1 MTEPLIDFETAETPA
16 DFGDDPGAVA
26 RRWISELEL
35 AEKDQARW
43 RQRGRR
49 IIKRYREERDE
60 ASESRGRRFSL
71 LWANIQTLGPAVYAR
86 TPTAVVGRRWKDE
99 DPVGRVASEV
109 LERAL
114 NFAVDSLDFSE
125 VLLSLRD
132 DFLLVGRGQA
142 WVRYVPHMRS
152 VRPPGLGRRADP
164 RASFRQPLAG
174 LPQDDQGA
182 ELQLGD
188 DPERYDV
195 VEWEEAVVD
204 HVSWDDFLHNP
215 ARGWAEVRW
224 VARAVFMTREELVQR
239 FGEEIGGQVPLDHGP
254 EERSGPADEDQQFK
268 KAAVYEIWDKPS
280 RTAIWISKGWSE
292 GPLDRRD
299 DPLGLADFFPCPRP
313 LLATTGPESLVP
325 VPDYIFYEVQARDIN
340 DLTARIGLLT
350 DAIRL
355 RGFYAA
361 GGETGKSLADLFA
374 SESGTLIPVDSWA
387 AFSERGGVRGLVE
400 WIPLDMVMSAL
411 QGCIAARKQLID
423 DVYQVTGIADIMR
436 GDTDPEETAAAQR
449 LKADWGSSRVRDK
462 QKELARFARDVL
474 RIMGQV
480 IAAKFS
486 PETLSAMSNIQLLP
500 SPEAK
505 AALAGQLQAAA
516 QQAQMLAARAQAMG
530 QPPPPPFQPPAQAQA
545 LLDQPSWAE
554 VMALMRDNTLRAFR
568 IDIETDSTIEPDD
581 QDEKRR
587 RVEFI
592 QAVGEY
598 VSRSIPALQLAPA
611 MTPVIAEGLKFLVRG
626 FRVGREMEETIDKA
640 LGQLQAGGMAP
651 AASGGQSGKGA
662 GGDPGADGLKAQAAM
677 TSAQAKTQE
686 AGARRFEAET
696 DRFRAQAEAQLN
708 AARIQAEN
716 DRTHADRSAE
726 LAMHQDQLRADL
738 QQAVLSGVGGRFM
751 RETDPMRPLDPGLG
765 EGG

>member
-1 MTEPLIDFETAETPA
+1 MTDPVLDLSSAETPA

-35 AEKDQARW
+35 AEKDQESW

-49 IIKRYREERDE
+49 IIKRYREDRTETAPE
-60 ASESRGRRFSL
+60 TRGRRFSL

-114 NFAVDSLDFSE
+114 NFAVDSLDFSD
-125 VLLSLRD
+125 VLLGLRD

-142 WVRYVPHMRS
+142 WVRYVPHMRT
-152 VRPPGLGRRADP
+152 VTPPAPSPDP
-164 RASFRQPLAG
+164 DGQVA
-174 LPQDDQGA
+174 
-182 ELQLGD
+182 D
-188 DPERYDV
+188 DPEPYEV

-215 ARGWAEVRW
+215 ARTWAEVRW
-224 VARAVFMTREELVQR
+224 VARTVFMTREELTLR
-239 FGEEIGGQVPLDHGP
+239 FGEEVGGEVPLDHGP
-254 EERSGPADEDQQFK
+254 EDRSGPSDENQQWK
-268 KAAVYEIWDKPS
+268 KAAIYEIWDKLS
-280 RTAIWISKGWSE
+280 RTAVWISKGWTE
-292 GPLDRRD
+292 GPLDQRE

-313 LLATTGPESLVP
+313 ILGTTAPDSLIP
-325 VPDYIFYEVQARDIN
+325 TPDYVYYEGQARDIN
-340 DLTARIGLLT
+340 DLTGRIGLLT

-361 GGETGKSLADLFA
+361 GGEAGKSLEDLFS

-387 AFSERGGVRGLVE
+387 AFAERGGVKGLIE

-411 QGCIAARKQLID
+411 QGCIEARKQLID

-449 LKADWGSSRVRDK
+449 IKANWGSSRVRDK

-486 PETLSAMSNIQLLP
+486 PETLAGMTNVQLLP
-500 SPEAK
+500 TPETK
-505 AALAGQLQAAA
+505 AALEAQLQAAA
-516 QQAQMLAARAQAMG
+516 QQAAMAAARAQAMG
-530 QPPPPPFQPPAQAQA
+530 LPPPPPFQPPAAAQA
-545 LLDQPSWAE
+545 LLGQPSWAE
-554 VMALMRDNTLRAFR
+554 VMDLLRDNTLRAFR

-581 QDEKRR
+581 QDEKQRR
-587 RVEFI
+587 IEFI
-592 QAVGEY
+592 QAVGAY
-598 VSRSIPALQLAPA
+598 VAKSMPALQLAPA

-626 FRVGREMEETIDKA
+626 FRVGREMEEVIDKA
-640 LGQLQAGGMAP
+640 LADLQAGGLPAP
-651 AASGGQSGKGA
+651 QGAAGR
-662 GGDPGADGLKAQAAM
+662 GADPARDPQADRLKAQAAM
-677 TSAQAKTQE
+677 TSAGAKAQD
-686 AGARRFEAET
+686 AGTRRFEAET
-696 DRFRAQAEAQLN
+696 DRFRAQAEARTDS
-708 AARIQAEN
+708 ARVQAEN
-716 DRTHADRSAE
+716 DRTDADRSAE
-726 LAMHQDQLRADL
+726 VAMHQDQLKADL
-738 QQAVLSGVGGRFM
+738 QQAVLSGVSRRFM
-751 RETDPMRPLDPGLG
+751 RDTDPAQPLTAPDAA
-765 EGG
+765 GGPA

>member
-1 MTEPLIDFETAETPA
+1 MTEAAPDLSSAETPA

-35 AEKDQARW
+35 AEKEQEAW
-43 RQRGRR
+43 LKRGRR
-49 IIKRYREERDE
+49 IIKRYREDRSDGAVE
-60 ASESRGRRFSL
+60 ARGRRFSL
-71 LWANIQTLGPAVYAR
+71 LWANIQTLAPAVYAR
-86 TPTAVVGRRWKDE
+86 TPTAVVGRRWKD
-99 DPVGRVASEV
+99 DDAVGRVASEV

-114 NFAVDSLDFSE
+114 NFAIDSLDFAD
-125 VLLSLRD
+125 VLLGLRD

-142 WVRYVPHMRS
+142 WVRYVPHMRT
-152 VRPPGLGRRADP
+152 VTPPA
-164 RASFRQPLAG
+164 PLPNPEGQIA
-174 LPQDDQGA
+174 
-182 ELQLGD
+182 D
-188 DPERYDV
+188 DPDCYEV

-204 HVSWDDFLHNP
+204 HVCWDDFLHNP
-215 ARGWAEVRW
+215 ARTWAEVRW
-224 VARAVFMTREELVQR
+224 VARTVFMTREELVER
-239 FGEEIGGQVPLDHGP
+239 FGEDIGGEVPLDHGP
-254 EERSGPADEDQQFK
+254 EDGAADADDHQQWK
-268 KAAVYEIWDKPS
+268 KAAIYEIWDKSS
-280 RTAIWISKGWSE
+280 RTAVWISKGWSE
-292 GPLDRRD
+292 GPLDQRE

-313 LLATTGPESLVP
+313 ILGTTAPDSLIP
-325 VPDYIFYEVQARDIN
+325 VPDYVYYEGQARDIN

-361 GGETGKSLADLFA
+361 GGEAGKSLADLFA
-374 SESGTLIPVDSWA
+374 SESGALIPVDSWA
-387 AFSERGGVRGLVE
+387 AFSERGGVKGLIE

-411 QGCIAARKQLID
+411 QGCIQARKQLID

-436 GDTDPEETAAAQR
+436 GDTDPAETAAAQR
-449 LKADWGSSRVRDK
+449 IKAEWGSSRVRDR

-486 PETLSAMSNIQLLP
+486 PETLAAMTNVQLLP
-500 SPEAK
+500 TPQAK
-505 AALAGQLQAAA
+505 AALTGQLQAAG

-530 QPPPPPFQPPAQAQA
+530 QPPPPLFQPRAAAQA

-554 VMALMRDNTLRAFR
+554 VMQLLRDNTMRAFR

-581 QDEKRR
+581 QDEKMRR
-587 RVEFI
+587 IEFI

-640 LGQLQAGGMAP
+640 LGQLQAGGLTPPPAP
-651 AASGGQSGKGA
+651 AKGEGQGPA
-662 GGDPGADGLKAQAAM
+662 ADQLKAQAAM

-696 DRFRAQAEAQLN
+696 DRFRAQAEAELN
-708 AARIQAEN
+708 GARVQAEN
-716 DRTHADRSAE
+716 VRTMADRSAE
-726 LAMHQDQLRADL
+726 LTMHQDQLRSDL
-738 QQAVLSGVGGRFM
+738 QQAILSGVSRRFT
-751 RETDPMRPLDPGLG
+751 RETDPERPLDPGAQA
-765 EGG
+765 

>member
-1 MTEPLIDFETAETPA
+1 MTDPILDLDSAETPA

-26 RRWISELEL
+26 RRWISEIEL
-35 AEKDQARW
+35 AEKDQAAW
-43 RQRGRR
+43 RRRGRR
-49 IIKRYREERDE
+49 IIKRYREEREETAD
-60 ASESRGRRFSL
+60 AGARRFSL

-99 DPVGRVASEV
+99 DPVGRLASEV

-114 NFAVDSLDFSE
+114 NFAVDSLDFTD
-125 VLLSLRD
+125 VLLGLRD

-142 WVRYVPHMRS
+142 WVRYVPHLRT
-152 VRPPGLGRRADP
+152 VTPERPSRE
-164 RASFRQPLAG
+164 PLAR
-174 LPQDDQGA
+174 LPQDDEGEGA
-182 ELQLGD
+182 VVQVAD
-188 DPERYDV
+188 DPEPYEV

-215 ARGWAEVRW
+215 ARSWAEVRW
-224 VARAVFMTREELVQR
+224 VARTVFMTREELVER
-239 FGEEIGGQVPLDHGP
+239 FGEDIGRQVPLDHGP
-254 EERSGPADEDQQFK
+254 EERSAPGDDHQQFK

-280 RTAIWISKGWSE
+280 RTAVWISRGWTE
-292 GPLDRRD
+292 APLDQRE

-313 LLATTGPESLVP
+313 LLGTTAPDSLIP
-325 VPDYIFYEVQARDIN
+325 TPDYVYYEGQARDIN
-340 DLTARIGLLT
+340 DLTTRIALLT

-361 GGETGKSLADLFA
+361 GGEAGKSLEDLFA
-374 SESGTLIPVDSWA
+374 SQSGTLIPVDSWA
-387 AFSERGGVRGLVE
+387 AFSERGGVKGLVE

-411 QGCIAARKQLID
+411 QGCIQARGQLID

-449 LKADWGSSRVRDK
+449 IKANWGSSRVRDR

-486 PETLSAMSNIQLLP
+486 PDTLAGMSNIQLAP

-505 AALAGQLQAAA
+505 AGLAAQLQAQA
-516 QQAQMLAARAQAMG
+516 QQSQLLAARAQATG
-530 QPPPPPFQPPAQAQA
+530 QPPPPPFQPPAAALA

-554 VMALMRDNTLRAFR
+554 VTGLLRDKTLRAFR

-587 RVEFI
+587 RIEFI

-598 VSRSIPALQLAPA
+598 ISRSMPALQLAPA

-640 LGQLQAGGMAP
+640 LGQLLAGGLAP
-651 AASGGQSGKGA
+651 AQPSAAAKGA
-662 GGDPGADGLKAQAAM
+662 GDTGADQLKAQAAM
-677 TSAQAKTQE
+677 TGAQAKVQE
-686 AGARRFEAET
+686 AGSRRFEAET

-708 AARIQAEN
+708 GARVQAEN
-716 DRTHADRSAE
+716 QRTQADRSAE
-726 LAMHQDQLRADL
+726 VAMHQDQLRAEL
-738 QQAVLSGVGGRFM
+738 QQAILSGVSRRFA
-751 RETDPMRPLDPGLG
+751 RETDPARALELAAGQTAQSRDI
-765 EGG
+765 

>member
-1 MTEPLIDFETAETPA
+1 MTDPVLDLDAAETPA

-35 AEKDQARW
+35 AEKDQERW

-49 IIKRYREERDE
+49 IIKRYREERGE
-60 ASESRGRRFSL
+60 GSESRGRRFSL

-114 NFAVDSLDFSE
+114 NFAVDSLDFSD
-125 VLLSLRD
+125 VLLGLRD

-142 WVRYVPHMRS
+142 WVRYVPHLRT
-152 VRPPGLGRRADP
+152 VTPPPPPLG
-164 RASFRQPLAG
+164 G
-174 LPQDDQGA
+174 EGQGPGDA
-182 ELQLGD
+182 E
-188 DPERYDV
+188 PYEV

-215 ARGWAEVRW
+215 ARSWAEVRW
-224 VARAVFMTREELVQR
+224 VARVVFMTREELVER
-239 FGEEIGGQVPLDHGP
+239 FGEEIGRQIPLDHGP
-254 EERSGPADEDQQFK
+254 DDRSGPADETQQFR
-268 KAAVYEIWDKPS
+268 KAAIYEIWDKPS
-280 RTAIWISKGWSE
+280 RSAVWISKGWSE
-292 GPLDRRD
+292 GPLDERD

-313 LLATTGPESLVP
+313 LLATTAPDSLIP
-325 VPDYIFYEVQARDIN
+325 TPDYVYYEAQARDIN
-340 DLTARIGLLT
+340 DLTGRIGLLT

-361 GGETGKSLADLFA
+361 GGEAGKSLEDLFA

-387 AFSERGGVRGLVE
+387 AFSERGGVKGLIE

-411 QGCIAARKQLID
+411 QGCIEARKQLID

-449 LKADWGSSRVRDK
+449 IKANWGSSRVRDR

-480 IAAKFS
+480 IAARFS

-500 SPEAK
+500 TPEAK
-505 AALAGQLQAAA
+505 GALAAQLQAAA
-516 QQAQMLAARAQAMG
+516 QQGQVLAARAQGMG
-530 QPPPPPFQPPAQAQA
+530 QPAPPAFQPPAAAQA

-554 VMALMRDNTLRAFR
+554 VMQLLRDETLRAFR

-581 QDEKRR
+581 QDEKMRR
-587 RVEFI
+587 IEFI

-640 LGQLQAGGMAP
+640 LLQLQAGGLTPPQAP
-651 AASGGQSGKGA
+651 ATGQGQASG
-662 GGDPGADGLKAQAAM
+662 PVADQLKAQAAM
-677 TSAQAKTQE
+677 TSAVAKTQE

-696 DRFRAQAEAQLN
+696 DRFRAQAEAQVN
-708 AARIQAEN
+708 GARVQAEN
-716 DRTHADRSAE
+716 VRTAADRSAE

-738 QQAVLSGVGGRFM
+738 QQAILSGVSRRFV
-751 RETDPMRPLDPGLG
+751 RETDPGPPLDPAT
-765 EGG
+765 

>member
-1 MTEPLIDFETAETPA
+1 MTDPVLDLSSAETPA

-35 AEKDQARW
+35 AEKDQESW

-49 IIKRYREERDE
+49 IIKRYREDRTETAPE
-60 ASESRGRRFSL
+60 TRGRRFSL

-114 NFAVDSLDFSE
+114 NFAVDSLDFSD
-125 VLLSLRD
+125 VLLGLRD

-142 WVRYVPHMRS
+142 WVRYVPHMRT
-152 VRPPGLGRRADP
+152 VTPPAPSPDP
-164 RASFRQPLAG
+164 DGQVA
-174 LPQDDQGA
+174 
-182 ELQLGD
+182 D
-188 DPERYDV
+188 DPEPYEV

-215 ARGWAEVRW
+215 ARTWAEVRW
-224 VARAVFMTREELVQR
+224 VARTVFMTREELTLR
-239 FGEEIGGQVPLDHGP
+239 FGEEVGGEVPLDHGP
-254 EERSGPADEDQQFK
+254 EDRSGPSDENQQWK
-268 KAAVYEIWDKPS
+268 KAAIYEIWDKLS
-280 RTAIWISKGWSE
+280 RTAVWISKGWTE
-292 GPLDRRD
+292 GPLDQRE

-313 LLATTGPESLVP
+313 ILGTTAPDSLIP
-325 VPDYIFYEVQARDIN
+325 TPDYVYYEGQARDIN
-340 DLTARIGLLT
+340 DLTTRIALLT

-361 GGETGKSLADLFA
+361 GGEAGKSLEDLFA
-374 SESGTLIPVDSWA
+374 SQSGTLIPVDSWA
-387 AFSERGGVRGLVE
+387 AFSERGGVKGLVE

-411 QGCIAARKQLID
+411 QGCIEARKQLID

-449 LKADWGSSRVRDK
+449 IKANWGSSRVRDK

-486 PETLSAMSNIQLLP
+486 PDTLAGMSNIQLAP

-505 AALAGQLQAAA
+505 AGLAAQLQAQA
-516 QQAQMLAARAQAMG
+516 QQSQLLAARAQATG
-530 QPPPPPFQPPAQAQA
+530 QPPPPPFQPPAAALA

-554 VMALMRDNTLRAFR
+554 VTGLLRDKTLRAFR

-587 RVEFI
+587 RIEFI

-598 VSRSIPALQLAPA
+598 ISRSMPALQLAPA

-640 LGQLQAGGMAP
+640 LGQLLAGGLAP
-651 AASGGQSGKGA
+651 AQPSAAAKGA
-662 GGDPGADGLKAQAAM
+662 GDTGADQLKAQAAM
-677 TSAQAKTQE
+677 TGAQAKVQE
-686 AGARRFEAET
+686 AGSRRFEAET

-708 AARIQAEN
+708 GARVQAEN
-716 DRTHADRSAE
+716 QRTQADRSAE
-726 LAMHQDQLRADL
+726 VAMHQDQLTAEL
-738 QQAVLSGVGGRFM
+738 QQAILSGVSRRFA
-751 RETDPMRPLDPGLG
+751 RETDPGRALELAAGQTAQSRDI
-765 EGG
+765 